1 MLAGVRP
8 EDRSKLRLEGY
19 SYKHFHILSECQFPL
34 EAHDTLVRKYD
45 AWKTCL
51 GALRI
56 PHIDVLRIL
65 GAVLLLGC
73 NAILYTVKGPYQYYK
88 SAKFNSSHRIYNL
101 FSMNFHEKARYY
113 QCFLIN

>member
-8 EDRSKLRLEGY
+8 DDRSKLRLEGY
-19 SYKHFHILSECQFPL
+19 TYKNFHILSECQAPL

-56 PHIDVLRIL
+56 PHLDVLRIL
-65 GAVLLLGC
+65 GATLLLGY
-73 NAILYTVKGPYQYYK
+73 NAILVCMQCACTLCLVTG
-88 SAKFNSSHRIYNL
+88 
-101 FSMNFHEKARYY
+101 NFDPIQRGD
-113 QCFLIN
+113 L